1 MQTLRNW
8 AKYWERTLSLMLLLL
23 SLMLAVRWE
32 SPPPQALKFQADLIS
47 ASETFNFV
55 TWEIKSLT
63 RKAAFGLLAP
73 QRWMPDEA
81 RARFVLD
88 YLDQVRE
95 SDRLAGEIHRR
106 YSDPEIDDP
115 VAATM
120 EERAALDDLRH
131 RMARSSLMAEAILGE
146 QVSSVLQTVNFGLLR
161 QILPPVTGDFTPLP
175 YLLIVSP
182 RDRIESVYQR
192 SLRTGFTAADQ
203 AALEREIE
211 TAQPDYAAYVTAIG
225 GLSAYPAMLLE
236 STDIHWIADVFAHE
250 WTHHYLMFYPLG
262 IYYTRDAETRTINE
276 TTASLM
282 GEWAG
287 QEIIL
292 RYYAPWLA
300 QDKSLPSAI
309 EREEVREEET
319 EEEVEAAPADP
330 PRFDFRAE
338 MHETRVN
345 VDEMLA
351 AGEMEAA
358 EQYMEERRQHFVE
371 NGYQIRRLNQAYFA
385 FHGAYASHPGGA
397 AGEDPIG
404 PKVRRLW
411 ALSNTPHAFLRRIAS
426 VTTLGELEE
435 IAP

>member
-1 MQTLRNW
+1 M
-8 AKYWERTLSLMLLLL
+8 
-23 SLMLAVRWE
+23 
-32 SPPPQALKFQADLIS
+32 DD
-47 ASETFNFV
+47 ET
-55 TWEIKSLT
+55 
-63 RKAAFGLLAP
+63 G
-73 QRWMPDEA
+73 
-81 RARFVLD
+81 ARFVLD
-88 YLDQVRE
+88 YLDHVRE

-106 YSDPEIDDP
+106 YSDPKIDDP
-115 VAATM
+115 VAATT

-131 RMARSSLMAEAILGE
+131 RMERESLMAEAILGE
-146 QVSSVLQTVNFGLLR
+146 QVSSVLQMVNFGLLR

-182 RDRIESVYQR
+182 RERIESVYQR

-203 AALEREIE
+203 VALEREIE
-211 TAQPDYAAYVTAIG
+211 AAQPDYAAYVTAIG
-225 GLSAYPAMLLE
+225 GLSAYPSMLLE

-250 WTHHYLMFYPLG
+250 WTHHYLMFHPLG

-287 QEIIL
+287 QEIML
-292 RYYAPWLA
+292 RYYAPLLA
-300 QDKSLPSAI
+300 QDKSLPSTI
-309 EREEVREEET
+309 KKEEKEEEEQA
-319 EEEVEAAPADP
+319 EETPSEP

-351 AGEMEAA
+351 AGQIQAA
-358 EQYMEERRQHFVE
+358 EDYMEERRQFFVE
-371 NGYQIRRLNQAYFA
+371 HGYQIRRLNQAYFA

-404 PKVRRLW
+404 PRVRRLW
-411 ALSNTPHAFLRRIAS
+411 ALSTTPNAFLRRIAPI
-426 VTTLGELEE
+426 TTLQELK
-435 IAP
+435 AVTPR

>member
-1 MQTLRNW
+1 MQTLRKW
-8 AKYWERTLSLMLLLL
+8 TQYWERTLSLILLLL
-23 SLMLAVRWE
+23 SLTLAVRWE
-32 SPPPQALKFQADLIS
+32 SPPPQAIKFQADRIS
-47 ASETFNFV
+47 AAETFNFV
-55 TWEIKSLT
+55 NWEIKSLA
-63 RKAAFGLLAP
+63 RKTAFGLLAP
-73 QRWMPDEA
+73 QRWMDDETGA
-81 RARFVLD
+81 RCVLD
-88 YLDQVRE
+88 YLDHVRE

-106 YSDPEIDDP
+106 YSNPDIDDP
-115 VAATM
+115 VAATT

-131 RMARSSLMAEAILGE
+131 RMERTSLMAEAILGE
-146 QVSSVLQTVNFGLLR
+146 QVSSVLQMANFGLLR

-182 RDRIESVYQR
+182 RERIESVYQR

-211 TAQPDYAAYVTAIG
+211 AAQPDYAAYVTDIG
-225 GLSAYPAMLLE
+225 GLSAYPSMLLE

-250 WTHHYLMFYPLG
+250 WTHHYLMFHPLG
-262 IYYTRDAETRTINE
+262 IYYTHDAETRTINE

-292 RYYAPWLA
+292 RYYAPFQA
-300 QDKSLPSAI
+300 QDKALPSTI
-309 EREEVREEET
+309 KREEKEEEEQA
-319 EEEVEAAPADP
+319 EETPSEP

-351 AGEMEAA
+351 AGKIAAA
-358 EQYMEERRQHFVE
+358 EAYMEERRQYFVE

-404 PKVRRLW
+404 PRVRRLW
-411 ALSNTPHAFLRRIAS
+411 ALSESPHAFLRRVAPI
-426 VTTLGELEE
+426 TTLQELQAEV
-435 IAP
+435 P

>member
-1 MQTLRNW
+1 MQTLRKW
-8 AKYWERTLSLMLLLL
+8 TLYWERTLSLILLLL
-23 SLMLAVRWE
+23 SLSLTVRWE
-32 SPPPQALKFQADLIS
+32 YPPPQALKFQADRIS
-47 ASETFNFV
+47 AAETFNFV
-55 TWEIKSLT
+55 NWEIKSLA

-73 QRWMPDEA
+73 QRWMDDETG
-81 RARFVLD
+81 ARFVLD
-88 YLDQVRE
+88 YLDHVRE
-95 SDRLAGEIHRR
+95 SDRLAGEIHQR

-115 VAATM
+115 VAATT

-131 RMARSSLMAEAILGE
+131 RMERESLMAEAILGE
-146 QVSSVLQTVNFGLLR
+146 QVSSVLQMANFGLLR

-182 RDRIESVYQR
+182 RERIESVYQR

-211 TAQPDYAAYVTAIG
+211 AAQPDYAAYVTAIG
-225 GLSAYPAMLLE
+225 GLSAYPSMLLE

-250 WTHHYLMFYPLG
+250 WTHHYLMFHPLG

-287 QEIIL
+287 QEIML
-292 RYYAPWLA
+292 RYYAPLLA
-300 QDKSLPSAI
+300 QDKALPSTI
-309 EREEVREEET
+309 KKEEKEEEEQT
-319 EEEVEAAPADP
+319 EETPSEP

-351 AGEMEAA
+351 AGEIQAA
-358 EQYMEERRQHFVE
+358 EDYMEERRQFFVE

-404 PKVRRLW
+404 PRVRRLW
-411 ALSNTPHAFLRRIAS
+411 ALSTTPNAFLRRIAPI
-426 VTTLGELEE
+426 TTLQELK
-435 IAP
+435 AVTPR